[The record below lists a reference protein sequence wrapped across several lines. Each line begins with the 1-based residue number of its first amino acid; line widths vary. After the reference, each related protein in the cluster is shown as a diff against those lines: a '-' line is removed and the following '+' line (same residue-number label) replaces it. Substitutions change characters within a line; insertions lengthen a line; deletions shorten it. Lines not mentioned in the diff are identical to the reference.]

1 MIFVADICEVQFYN
15 CDYEKRLAELGFE
28 DKSLPSEDVTETP
41 TSKVPDTEGAF
52 NSDRVLSD
60 VA

>member
-1 MIFVADICEVQFYN
+1 MQYYN

-28 DKSLPSEDVTETP
+28 DKSLPSEGLTESP
-41 TSKVPDTEGAF
+41 TSNGPNAEWA
-52 NSDRVLSD
+52 SDSGGVVSD